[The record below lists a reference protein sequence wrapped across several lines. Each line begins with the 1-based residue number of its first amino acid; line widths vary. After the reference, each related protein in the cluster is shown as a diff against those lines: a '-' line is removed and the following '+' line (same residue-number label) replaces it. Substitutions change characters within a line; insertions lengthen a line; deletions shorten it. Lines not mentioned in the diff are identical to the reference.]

1 MKENFESDDQA
12 RDTENESTFGSSSI
26 DPEQIYKMVQDAFGD
41 LNATYASM
49 RKSALEAIEA
59 RPLYALVGAAV
70 IGVAVGVALRNQIVA
85 AGAKSASKNIKKH

>member
-1 MKENFESDDQA
+1 MKENFES
-12 RDTENESTFGSSSI
+12 ENQEETQSESSFGSSI

-41 LNATYASM
+41 LNATYSSM

-59 RPLYALVGAAV
+59 RPLYALAGAAV